1 MADVPQIPA
10 RKATITGPQLNAR
23 ASSGLPIARHDASDA
38 TRPSDIEEAVTE
50 ELALPRLPSLMKDGE
65 AEPEPLGPVSRSEIP
80 DSEDF
85 SSSPVS
91 QPTPTADVTGS
102 REHDDGGLGISMGIA
117 ASSQTENPP
126 IGSVVDDESSCP
138 DVTNVDRVSAVEPRT
153 RQDEEAS
160 ILSNGADGNLQIK
173 DVLHKAE
180 ISNAHTHA
188 RELATNSSQNLAAH
202 LPGDAAVQLDGDF
215 PGIADSQ
222 ILPLFTPSPQGTEA
236 PLTPRPGN
244 EQSPKRISALDA
256 NLPIPQDTSSEVV
269 HVPLDDA
276 AAEPG
281 IWMNGT
287 ISQEMMTSPVTAVKD
302 FAYPEKEST
311 NISSG
316 SPFSSAIALSQ
327 KTDRTIGDTPM
338 QDDLAGKPGVV
349 PDLSASRSHLQCS
362 ESGNTKSD
370 FNLCNIQEEG
380 GLPDIQP
387 TTAACSLFESNTRSI
402 FPVIPEPISSSH
414 EKSEAADEDDVDM
427 VDVPSSPP
435 TADDSEPTQQLAVN
449 SADPDV
455 LQEAEHVAQDT
466 LTRPFGTKDEAPR
479 LQNPASTQ
487 SAREISARASSLA
500 EKDMLRNPTPRNATI
515 EAQVRGSALG
525 VRAPVPSSPQEKPNT
540 PTASDSRPSSQK
552 SKEALRAE
560 LKAIKM
566 SSIQTRISS
575 LEAEIASKRAKL
587 AEVTEELKYDAPA
600 NTAYD
605 PATTV
610 KTHIKLLHDYNDIRD
625 VGQGLLGMIADS
637 RGVRIGTIYEEFG
650 VDQKD

>member
-10 RKATITGPQLNAR
+10 RKATITGPQLNAQE
-23 ASSGLPIARHDASDA
+23 SSAVPITRHDTSDA

-50 ELALPRLPSLMKDGE
+50 ELALPRLPSPMKDGE
-65 AEPEPLGPVSRSEIP
+65 AEPELFGPVLRSEIP

-102 REHDDGGLGISMGIA
+102 RRHDDGGLGISMGIA

-126 IGSVVDDESSCP
+126 NDSVVGDESSCP
-138 DVTNVDRVSAVEPRT
+138 DVTNVDTVSAVEPRT
-153 RQDEEAS
+153 RQDEETS
-160 ILSNGADGNLQIK
+160 ILSSGADGDLQIK
-173 DVLHKAE
+173 DILHKAG
-180 ISNAHTHA
+180 ISSAHTYA
-188 RELATNSSQNLAAH
+188 MELATNSSQDKAAH
-202 LPGDAAVQLDGDF
+202 LAGDTAVQLDGDF
-215 PGIADSQ
+215 LGIADSH
-222 ILPLFTPSPQGTEA
+222 ILPLFTSSPPGTEA
-236 PLTPRPGN
+236 PLTPLPRNG
-244 EQSPKRISALDA
+244 QSLKRISALDA

-269 HVPLDDA
+269 PVPLHDV

-302 FAYPEKEST
+302 FAYPERESKI
-311 NISSG
+311 ISSG

-327 KTDRTIGDTPM
+327 TTDMAIGDTPL
-338 QDDLAGKPGVV
+338 QDDLAEIPGVV
-349 PDLSASRSHLQCS
+349 PDLSTSRPHRQCS
-362 ESGNTKSD
+362 ESGNTTSD
-370 FNLCNIQEEG
+370 PNLHNIQDEG
-380 GLPDIQP
+380 SLPDIQP

-402 FPVIPEPISSSH
+402 SLVIPEPISSSN

-427 VDVPSSPP
+427 IDVPSSPP
-435 TADDSEPTQQLAVN
+435 TADNSEPTQQLTVN
-449 SADPDV
+449 SANPDV
-455 LQEAEHVAQDT
+455 LQETEHVTKDT
-466 LTRPFGTKDEAPR
+466 LTRSFGTNDEAPQ
-479 LQNPASTQ
+479 LQNPASTHA
-487 SAREISARASSLA
+487 ARETSACASSLA
-500 EKDMLRNPTPRNATI
+500 EKDMLRNPTLRTAAI
-515 EAQVRGSALG
+515 EAHVRGSA
-525 VRAPVPSSPQEKPNT
+525 VSVKAPVPPSPEEKSNT

-552 SKEALRAE
+552 NKEALRAE

-637 RGVRIGTIYEEFG
+637 RGVRVGTIYEEFG